1 MCCEVASA
9 TPLQALTRHK
19 GREQRTMRGLLLMA
33 VVCGAASANPPFVNP
48 GTPGGVPP
56 SYDCKVREHAWEYGK
71 TTLPQ
76 RGDFKTLYD
85 ALQLQ
90 ACGVE
95 APSGED
101 VWVPPTYA
109 TPSSGVVIY
118 VDAKASSGGDGSK
131 TSPFSTLVDAV
142 AAAAGKGAATIV
154 LYAGTYHTEQVQL
167 GTEHA
172 KLTIQNFEGQ
182 EAVVSGAVP
191 VKVNGKGAWTQYDA
205 THNTWKLDVKGQG
218 FTEITGLR
226 LGTERAIRA
235 KYPNGH
241 PESSSVHYTSNQYK
255 EGWIVNRTTYVFVCW
270 LVVFV
275 VFLRTLSIMSLGL
288 SLHAFLFLDMCGGT
302 LTTQAFR
309 FQPKVDSLFQF
320 GTKTALPKRTTGS
333 PI

>member
-1 MCCEVASA
+1 
-9 TPLQALTRHK
+9 
-19 GREQRTMRGLLLMA
+19 MRGLLLMA

-48 GTPGGVPP
+48 GTPSGIPP

-241 PESSSVHYTSNQYK
+241 PELSGQDFISTDPSMG
-255 EGWIVNRTTYVFVCW
+255 EGEYVKGWNINGTTYVVRG
-270 LVVFV
+270 
-275 VFLRTLSIMSLGL
+275 FLCQCI
-288 SLHAFLFLDMCGGT
+288 FI
-302 LTTQAFR
+302 
-309 FQPKVDSLFQF
+309 
-320 GTKTALPKRTTGS
+320 ALL
-333 PI
+333 